1 MTFIKNIQGA
11 RITGSIT
18 ASFTGDGSGLTGI
31 ISASHA
37 DTASYVDLVAGTNIT
52 INQVGTSFEIS
63 SSAGG
68 GASSGIF
75 GISDSSGTYTYY
87 ATLTLAMAS
96 AVSGD
101 TIEMFADVTES
112 TAVTITLKDGV
123 NINGNGHTYTYTYAT
138 GNSFNDNGV
147 AVNCQ
152 INNLNIVRNNYTS
165 GAVYNQTSTSSD
177 TNWKYKC

>member
-63 SSAGG
+63 GSS
-68 GASSGIF
+68 SSGVF

-87 ATLTLAMAS
+87 TTLYHHRT
-96 AVSGD
+96 
-101 TIEMFADVTES
+101 
-112 TAVTITLKDGV
+112 K
-123 NINGNGHTYTYTYAT
+123 
-138 GNSFNDNGV
+138 
-147 AVNCQ
+147 
-152 INNLNIVRNNYTS
+152 
-165 GAVYNQTSTSSD
+165 
-177 TNWKYKC
+177 